1 MKNLS
6 QITTEQ
12 KATAYNN
19 LLHQYQRLQ
28 EEVRLIRAQSVNISE
43 SDERKI
49 VEIERRMKM
58 IYNETE
64 KLYR

>member
-1 MKNLS
+1 MQNL
-6 QITTEQ
+6 TTEQ
-12 KATAYNN
+12 KASAYNN

-43 SDERKI
+43 MDERKI

>member
-1 MKNLS
+1 MQNL
-6 QITTEQ
+6 TTEQ
-12 KATAYNN
+12 KASAYNN

>member
-1 MKNLS
+1 MQNL
-6 QITTEQ
+6 TTEQ
-12 KATAYNN
+12 KASAYNN

-28 EEVRLIRAQSVNISE
+28 EEVRLIRAQSVNILE
-43 SDERKI
+43 MDERKI
-49 VEIERRMKM
+49 VEIERRMKI

>member
-1 MKNLS
+1 MQNL
-6 QITTEQ
+6 TTEQ
-12 KATAYNN
+12 KAIAYNN

>member
-1 MKNLS
+1 MQNL
-6 QITTEQ
+6 TTEQ
-12 KATAYNN
+12 KASAYNN

-43 SDERKI
+43 MDERKI

-64 KLYR
+64 NLYR

>member
-1 MKNLS
+1 MQNL
-6 QITTEQ
+6 TTEQ

>member
-1 MKNLS
+1 MQNL
-6 QITTEQ
+6 TTEQ
-12 KATAYNN
+12 KASAYNN

-43 SDERKI
+43 MDERKI
-49 VEIERRMKM
+49 IEIERRMKM

>member
-1 MKNLS
+1 MQNL
-6 QITTEQ
+6 TTEQ
-12 KATAYNN
+12 KASAYNN

-28 EEVRLIRAQSVNISE
+28 EEVRLIRAQSINTSE
-43 SDERKI
+43 MDERKI

>member
-1 MKNLS
+1 MQNL
-6 QITTEQ
+6 TTEQ

-49 VEIERRMKM
+49 VEIERRMKI

>member
-1 MKNLS
+1 MQNL
-6 QITTEQ
+6 TTEQ
-12 KATAYNN
+12 KASAYNS

-43 SDERKI
+43 MDERKI
-49 VEIERRMKM
+49 IEIERRMKM

>member
-1 MKNLS
+1 MQNL
-6 QITTEQ
+6 TTEQ
-12 KATAYNN
+12 KASAYNN

-43 SDERKI
+43 MDERKI
-49 VEIERRMKM
+49 VELERRMKI

>member
-1 MKNLS
+1 MQNL
-6 QITTEQ
+6 TTEQ
-12 KATAYNN
+12 KASAYNN

-43 SDERKI
+43 MDERKI
-49 VEIERRMKM
+49 IEIERRMKI

>member
-1 MKNLS
+1 MQNL
-6 QITTEQ
+6 TTEQ
-12 KATAYNN
+12 KASAYNN

-28 EEVRLIRAQSVNISE
+28 EEVRLIRAQSVNTSE
-43 SDERKI
+43 TDERKI

>member
-1 MKNLS
+1 MQNL
-6 QITTEQ
+6 TTEQ
-12 KATAYNN
+12 KASAYNN

-28 EEVRLIRAQSVNISE
+28 EEVRLIRAQSVNTSE
-43 SDERKI
+43 MDERKI